1 MDQHENTGAK
11 KTNCLTLIFLKL
23 FYWSDWFKQQLIGI
37 FKILNALWIF
47 FQSAYI
53 STMSTHFEKKC
64 RFLELSDQ
72 IRSKMYSCYRVCVI
86 YRAIHIAGYAFFLK
100 CCHLHM
106 NHESPKN
113 FILLL
118 SIFYACEINNKY
130 YVDWSYVT
138 ELYLCIFTGWSILKS
153 QINHITESPKRL

>member
-1 MDQHENTGAK
+1 M
-11 KTNCLTLIFLKL
+11 
-23 FYWSDWFKQQLIGI
+23 
-37 FKILNALWIF
+37 
-47 FQSAYI
+47 
-53 STMSTHFEKKC
+53 HFEFFSKVRIYRQCQRTLKKKC

-138 ELYLCIFTGWSILKS
+138 ELYIMYIYRRIYFKIRNKPYHREPKASVIFSSTKGSLL
-153 QINHITESPKRL
+153 QVHGLGA

>member
-1 MDQHENTGAK
+1 MEY
-11 KTNCLTLIFLKL
+11 LRFL
-23 FYWSDWFKQQLIGI
+23 
-37 FKILNALWIF
+37 
-47 FQSAYI
+47 
-53 STMSTHFEKKC
+53 MHFEFFSKVRIYRQCQRTLKKKC

-72 IRSKMYSCYRVCVI
+72 IRSKMYSCHRVCVI

-138 ELYLCIFTGWSILKS
+138 ELYLCIFIGWSILKS
-153 QINHITESPKRL
+153 QINHITENPKRL

>member
-1 MDQHENTGAK
+1 MEY
-11 KTNCLTLIFLKL
+11 LRFL
-23 FYWSDWFKQQLIGI
+23 
-37 FKILNALWIF
+37 
-47 FQSAYI
+47 
-53 STMSTHFEKKC
+53 MHFE
-64 RFLELSDQ
+64 FF
-72 IRSKMYSCYRVCVI
+72 SKVRI
-86 YRAIHIAGYAFFLK
+86 YRQCQRTLKKNVDFLNFQIKFVVKCIPVIESASYIGPSISQVMHFFLK

-118 SIFYACEINNKY
+118 SIFYACEINNKF